1 MCFID
6 KIAKFFSFGGKKAHK
21 SAVVKKSEIIESYK
35 NKMREILNNNSLDNH
50 EKLQQ
55 KIFLLKEIN
64 KELSMNLF
72 FEKDEIKELLNE
84 LSNMN

>member
-1 MCFID
+1 MLFID
-6 KIAKFFSFGGKKAHK
+6 KIAKFFSFIRKNNHK
-21 SAVVKKSEIIESYK
+21 SSVVKKSEIIESYK
-35 NKMREILNNNSLDNH
+35 TQMRKVLNNNSYDNQ

-55 KIFLLKEIN
+55 KILLLKQIN

-72 FEKDEIKELLNE
+72 FEKDEIRNLLNE